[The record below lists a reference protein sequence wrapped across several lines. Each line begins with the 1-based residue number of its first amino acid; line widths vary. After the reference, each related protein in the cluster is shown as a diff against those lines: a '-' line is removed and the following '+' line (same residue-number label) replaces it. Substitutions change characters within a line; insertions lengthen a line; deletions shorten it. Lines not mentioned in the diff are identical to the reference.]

1 MWIGG
6 AIGQALAFLLARYL
20 LRDWVENFIRSKWK
34 KWKYIDAAIENE
46 GWKLVLIMRLSP
58 VIPYNLLNI
67 AMATTSMHF
76 VPFTIVSAIGIVFEC
91 AVFVYLGTMA
101 ESITSIASGDAGPPK
116 AIQWVLLGVSIT
128 MCILGAVF
136 VSIMVKRAI
145 KKAEEATSDSALD
158 LASMAEEA
166 EEQEAL
172 LATPSTLPQEGYI
185 KSIPG
190 LNKLTEAR
198 NAIFKLQNATFLP
211 VAERRPVAPGTLT
224 PHLRNN
230 STKAKMS
237 PRAES
242 GVGNTPFK
250 SPESQRDVELGS
262 ASLPKSG
269 NRRAPFRRSQSRLN
283 DSDDESES
291 NGR

>member
-1 MWIGG
+1 M
-6 AIGQALAFLLARYL
+6 GQALAFLLARYL

-46 GWKLVLIMRLSP
+46 GWKLVLVMRLSP
-58 VIPYNLLNI
+58 IIPYNLLNI

-76 VPFTIVSAIGIVFEC
+76 WQFTIVSAIGIVFEC

-116 AIQWVLLGVSIT
+116 AIQWVLLGVSLT
-128 MCILGAVF
+128 MCVIGAIF

-145 KKAEEATSDSALD
+145 KKAEEANSSAVD
-158 LASMAEEA
+158 LTGMAPEDGEE
-166 EEQEAL
+166 EAL
-172 LATPSTLPQEGYI
+172 LAAPSMLEQEGYI

-190 LNKLTEAR
+190 LTKLAEAR
-198 NAIFKLQNATFLP
+198 NAIFRLQAGTFLP
-211 VAERRPVAPGTLT
+211 LAERRPAAPGTLT
-224 PHLRNN
+224 PHLRNT

-242 GVGNTPFK
+242 SSAMNTPFK
-250 SPESQRDVELGS
+250 SPESQRDVELGNT
-262 ASLPKSG
+262 SLPNKSA
-269 NRRAPFRRSQSRLN
+269 NRRAFRRSQSRLG
-283 DSDDESES
+283 DSDDEADSTA
-291 NGR
+291 R